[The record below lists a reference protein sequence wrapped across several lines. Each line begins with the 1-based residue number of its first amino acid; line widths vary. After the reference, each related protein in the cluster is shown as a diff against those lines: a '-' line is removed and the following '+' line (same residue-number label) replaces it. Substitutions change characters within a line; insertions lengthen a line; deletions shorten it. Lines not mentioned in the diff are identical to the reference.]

1 MEKRKAELG
10 VPIVSPK
17 RQVTIPAE
25 EARRSGLRPG
35 DRVVVRTVRP
45 GLIEIE
51 RFEDILDAFAG
62 LLDGDADEQAEL
74 RKLREEWDI

>member
-1 MEKRKAELG
+1 M
-10 VPIVSPK
+10 PIVSPK

-51 RFEDILDAFAG
+51 RLVDVLDRFAG
-62 LLDGDADEQAEL
+62 LFDGGEDEQTEL
-74 RKLREEWDI
+74 RKLRDEWDG

>member
-1 MEKRKAELG
+1 MEDRKAQQA
-10 VPIVSPK
+10 VPIISPK

-51 RFEDILDAFAG
+51 RLDDVLDALAG
-62 LLDGDADEQAEL
+62 LLDSDDDEQAAIRGL
-74 RKLREEWDI
+74 RDEWER

>member
-1 MEKRKAELG
+1 MEKRKAEFA

-51 RFEDILDAFAG
+51 RLADVLDSFAG
-62 LLDGDADEQAEL
+62 LFDGGEDEQAEL
-74 RKLREEWDI
+74 RKLRDEWDV